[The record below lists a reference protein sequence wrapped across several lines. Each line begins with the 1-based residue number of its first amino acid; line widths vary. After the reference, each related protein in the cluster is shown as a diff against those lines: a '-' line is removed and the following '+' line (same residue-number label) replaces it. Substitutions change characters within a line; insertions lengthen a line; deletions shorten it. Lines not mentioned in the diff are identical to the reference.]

1 MEPGNSIDGHK
12 LLQKLGEGSMGEVW
26 LCQYLG
32 TRFAVKFL
40 KDQQK
45 VHELQLEAVAQ
56 ARLAWMDSPEAAYFV
71 KILHF
76 NPSGERPYL
85 RMEYIEGQSLAKV
98 IESKPLPVDQA
109 LPIFEH
115 LLRAMAFAHRHE
127 CVHADLKPQNLIVPA
142 SGQPRIKIIDMGF
155 GMALEALMS
164 EDELRHSMQAS
175 VSERMGYGTL
185 LYAPPERFTPEF
197 LHDKGLAKACDMFSV
212 GKIIYQ
218 TLTAKRPTNVTPL
231 EKKIQGLP
239 AGFDDF
245 MLKCVENDSKDRY
258 TSAEEGLRDWLAMIE
273 RGKPKETKPA
283 KVEPDIVIGSDS
295 DDGGDDIEYID
306 DQPAT
311 AKVATPEIE
320 IVSSVEVVQL
330 RTLRG
335 HKDAVTGTCFLPD
348 GLIIASCGDDRS
360 IKLWDVQSGRKT
372 RSIVAHDDSVN
383 AIASHA
389 QLIATGSDDRTVKL
403 WKSNGDGELTSE
415 TLQGHSGG
423 VTSVAFSQDGKMLA
437 SGSYDRSV
445 KVWNVESLEEAATL
459 KGHSDSVRC
468 VAFSPDG
475 LWLASASRDRTIK
488 VWQTRSF
495 KEAFTLLG
503 HEGAVSAVA
512 FSPFGKILASGS
524 YDGTVRLW
532 NISSGNEIAC
542 LRGHTDYVRTVA
554 FAPGGKIL
562 ASAGSDKT
570 IKLWDV
576 ATCEELTS
584 MDGHT
589 SSVYWIAFSPQ
600 GTLVASAG
608 LDRTIRIWELKNQA
622 G

>member
-1 MEPGNSIDGHK
+1 MEPGKSIDGHK

-45 VHELQLEAVAQ
+45 VQELQLEAIAQ
-56 ARLAWMDSPEAAYFV
+56 AKLAWMDSPEAAYFV

-76 NPSGERPYL
+76 NAAGEQPYL
-85 RMEYIEGQSLAKV
+85 RMEYIEGRSLATA
-98 IESKPLPVDQA
+98 IESGPLPVDQA

-115 LLRAMAFAHRHE
+115 LLRAMAFAHRND
-127 CVHADLKPQNLIVPA
+127 CVHADLKPQNIIVTA
-142 SGQPRIKIIDMGF
+142 SGQPRIKIIDLGF

-164 EDELRHSMQAS
+164 EEELRNSMQAS

-185 LYAPPERFTPEF
+185 LYAPPERFTIEF
-197 LHDKGLAKACDMFSV
+197 LRDKALAKACDMFSV
-212 GKIIYQ
+212 GKILYQ

-231 EKKIQGLP
+231 EKKIKGLP

-245 MLKCVENDSKDRY
+245 MLKCVENDPKDRY
-258 TSAEEGLRDWLAMIE
+258 TSAEEALKDWLAMVE
-273 RGKPKETKPA
+273 RGKPGVP
-283 KVEPDIVIGSDS
+283 PDIVIGSDA
-295 DDGGDDIEYID
+295 GGIEYIED
-306 DQPAT
+306 TPAVG
-311 AKVATPEIE
+311 KVATSEIE

-335 HKDAVTGTCFLPD
+335 HRDAVTGTCFLPD
-348 GLIIASCGDDRS
+348 GLVVASCGDDRS

-383 AIASHA
+383 TIAVHA
-389 QLIATGSDDRTVKL
+389 KRIATGSDDRTVKL
-403 WKSNGDGELTSE
+403 WTSNGDGELTSQ

-423 VTSVAFSQDGKMLA
+423 VTSVAFSPDGTLLA
-437 SGSYDRSV
+437 SASYDRTV

-459 KGHSDSVRC
+459 KGHGDSVRC

-488 VWQTRSF
+488 VWQLKSF

-503 HEGAVSAVA
+503 HEGSVSAVA
-512 FSPFGKILASGS
+512 FSPFGRILASGG

-542 LRGHTDYVRTVA
+542 LRGHKDYVRTVA
-554 FAPGGKIL
+554 FAPSGKIL

-584 MDGHT
+584 MDGHA
-589 SSVYWIAFSPQ
+589 SSIYWVAFSPQ
-600 GTLVASAG
+600 GTLIASAS
-608 LDRTIRIWELKNQA
+608 LDRTLRLWEIKGPSLSA
-622 G
+622 